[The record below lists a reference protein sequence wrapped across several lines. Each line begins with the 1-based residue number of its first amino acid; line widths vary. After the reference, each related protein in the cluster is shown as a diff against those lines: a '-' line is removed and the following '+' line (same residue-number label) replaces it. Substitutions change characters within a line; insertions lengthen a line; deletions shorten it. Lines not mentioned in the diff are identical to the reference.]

1 MYRRLLIF
9 LWAISASSAATAQQ
23 GTVSIEADPGID
35 RLLNIYKE
43 ARANAD
49 YYTIQV
55 GFGTYDDAE
64 ELKDEVSMVFP
75 EYEPNIVFDSPT
87 YRVQIGKFS
96 NRLEAE
102 KKYLEVRKK
111 FPAALLL
118 RPDNKER

>member
-1 MYRRLLIF
+1 MVTSGVL
-9 LWAISASSAATAQQ
+9 AQR
-23 GTVSIEADPGID
+23 GKVSIEEDPEIG

-43 ARANAD
+43 AKANAD

-64 ELKDEVSMVFP
+64 ELRKEVSLEFP

-87 YRVQIGKFS
+87 YRVQIGQFS

-111 FPAALLL
+111 FPASLLL
-118 RPDNKER
+118 RPGKEER

>member
-1 MYRRLLIF
+1 MYRLILTF
-9 LWAISASSAATAQQ
+9 LAVVMATAGVYAQR
-23 GTVSIEADPGID
+23 GKVSIEEDPEIG

-43 ARANAD
+43 AKANAN

-64 ELKDEVSMVFP
+64 ELRKEATLEFP

-87 YRVQIGKFS
+87 YRVQIGRFS

-118 RPDNKER
+118 RPEKTER